1 MKRFILWTLGT
12 LTMLVAWVAINFVAT
27 TEGWGLTPLAER
39 GDTVSFAKAVSV
51 EARNEAQGNLVL
63 AMLEKGKVMHTDTMS
78 VGKPVTEESVFGVAS
93 LSKWV
98 TAVGVFTSLRRK
110 RKQG

>member
-12 LTMLVAWVAINFVAT
+12 LTILVAWVAINFVAT
-27 TEGWGLTPLAER
+27 TEGWSLTPLAER

-51 EARNEAQGNLVL
+51 EARNEAKGNLVL
-63 AMLEKGKVMHTDTMS
+63 AMLENGKVVHTDTMS

-93 LSKWV
+93 LSKWGHRSGCFYKPSSK
-98 TAVGVFTSLRRK
+98 T
-110 RKQG
+110 

>member
-27 TEGWGLTPLAER
+27 TEGWRLTPLAER